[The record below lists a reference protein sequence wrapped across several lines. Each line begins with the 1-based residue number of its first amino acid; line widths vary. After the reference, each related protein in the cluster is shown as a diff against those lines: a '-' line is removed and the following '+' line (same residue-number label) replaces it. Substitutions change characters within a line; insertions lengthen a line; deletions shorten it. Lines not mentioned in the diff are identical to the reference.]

1 MAAVI
6 QVMGK
11 EELAEFLAKHRKV
24 VIECSKKAVR
34 LYGSKLAMLSMYS
47 APVDTGTLKRS
58 IKLDIA
64 DEGLS
69 AVVYPT
75 AHYAM
80 YVEYGTRYMS
90 AQPFLKPSLLRVEP
104 QFIKAMDK
112 VMEAK

>member
-1 MAAVI
+1 MAGI

-24 VIECSKKAVR
+24 VIEGSKKAVR
-34 LYGSKLAMLSMYS
+34 LYGSKLQQMSMQK

-58 IKLDIA
+58 IRLDIA
-64 DEGLS
+64 DQGLS

-75 AHYAM
+75 VHYAM
-80 YVEYGTRYMS
+80 YVEYGTRFMN
-90 AQPFLKPSLLRVEP
+90 AQPFLKPSLLSIEP
-104 QFIKAMDK
+104 QFVRAMDK

>member
-11 EELAEFLAKHRKV
+11 EELAEFLAKHSKTV
-24 VIECSKKAVR
+24 LEGSKKAVK

-64 DEGLS
+64 DQGLS

-75 AHYAM
+75 VHYAM

-90 AQPFLKPSLLRVEP
+90 AQPFLRPTLQRVEP
-104 QFIKAMDK
+104 MFIRTMDK
-112 VMEAK
+112 IMDGK

>member
-1 MAAVI
+1 MAGI
-6 QVMGK
+6 EILGK
-11 EELAEFLAKHRKV
+11 EELAEFLNKHSKTV
-24 VIECSKKAVR
+24 LEGSKKAVKK
-34 LYGSKLAMLSMYS
+34 YGSLLQTYTKYA
-47 APVDTGTLKRS
+47 APVDTGTLMRS

-80 YVEYGTRYMS
+80 YVEYGTRYMN
-90 AQPFLKPSLLRVEP
+90 AQPFLKPSLQSVEP
-104 QFIKAMDK
+104 KFIQAMDK